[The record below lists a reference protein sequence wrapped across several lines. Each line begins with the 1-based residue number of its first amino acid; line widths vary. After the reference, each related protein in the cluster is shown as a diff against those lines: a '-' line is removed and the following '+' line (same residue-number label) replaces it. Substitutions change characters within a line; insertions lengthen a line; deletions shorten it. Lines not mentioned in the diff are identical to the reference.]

1 LLWDRQPLLAH
12 HGREPEPTSPRHP
25 DQGVVRISREGL
37 PQRVKAM
44 LEIKKRYVVDE
55 QDRRVAVQIDL
66 ETFARIEEVLED
78 FALARLITEGQEEP
92 ALDLEAAQEYY
103 NSLDKAS

>member
-1 LLWDRQPLLAH
+1 LKVGAK
-12 HGREPEPTSPRHP
+12 
-25 DQGVVRISREGL
+25 GVL
-37 PQRVKAM
+37 M

-78 FALARLITEGQEEP
+78 FALARWITDAQEEP
-92 ALDLEAAQEYY
+92 ALGPEAAKEYY

>member
-1 LLWDRQPLLAH
+1 
-12 HGREPEPTSPRHP
+12 
-25 DQGVVRISREGL
+25 
-37 PQRVKAM
+37 M

-78 FALARLITEGQEEP
+78 FALARWITDAQDEP
-92 ALDLEAAQEYY
+92 VLSPEAAREYY
-103 NSLDKAS
+103 DSLDKTS

>member
-1 LLWDRQPLLAH
+1 
-12 HGREPEPTSPRHP
+12 
-25 DQGVVRISREGL
+25 
-37 PQRVKAM
+37 M

-78 FALARLITEGQEEP
+78 VALARWITEAQEEET
-92 ALDLEAAQEYY
+92 ALGPEAAKEYY

>member
-1 LLWDRQPLLAH
+1 
-12 HGREPEPTSPRHP
+12 
-25 DQGVVRISREGL
+25 
-37 PQRVKAM
+37 M

-78 FALARLITEGQEEP
+78 FALARWITDAQDEP
-92 ALDLEAAQEYY
+92 ALSPEAAMEHYD
-103 NSLDKAS
+103 SLDKTS